1 MRALLIAAIGT
12 RSTAIWA
19 QEGAD
24 RTPPAGPAKEP
35 GVEELVKRGNQAR
48 REGQVHDAIA
58 SYSKA
63 RDLAPHTYEIRILL
77 ADTLRRTGEPARAL
91 PEYETALSID
101 PARHEA
107 YAGKALILRGA
118 YDYEGACALLQTGL
132 ARVAPPSRP
141 DLLLVLAET
150 RRRQKRLDEA
160 RSLFRGLLESRPQDP
175 QAHGGLARVAEDRG
189 DLAGALREWDRYLEA
204 RPDDE
209 PVALRRQELRELKA
223 SIEALRQTAER
234 AATGPVLDELA
245 RLQSVAGDA
254 PGAADSFRRAL
265 RIAPEDPQARR
276 GFAQALVDAG
286 SEGAARELKRLLKT
300 SPGDAVALYNVAALA
315 IAAGKTD
322 EEESAWQALL
332 TAHPDD
338 LLALRGYLACLERQ
352 GPEALRRAAGTPPPG
367 GFESAPSAL
376 LRRQALLLAASG
388 PRPEAA
394 EALYWLLQR
403 DPTDPW
409 SLEIANEILHLD
421 PLLLKTL
428 GDRLQTDLQ
437 AGASVAGGA
446 RILRRILLAR
456 LIWWSGRDQEAL
468 IVLRQAV
475 AAEPGS
481 AVARSALGEAYQT
494 IAQDQNLA
502 LAELRRAVELDPSR
516 LAAHVDL
523 ALALLRAGRPKQA
536 EAAARRG
543 LQGAPE
549 AAPAQSV
556 LGAALA
562 DQGDFEAA
570 AAAYAAALAS
580 DPADNFGLARGQ
592 LPRAL
597 AALGRNVEAR
607 HALKGMIP
615 PIPDLV
621 YREAWAFA
629 GDSYRDRAHNGQDW
643 MAWRAKYRG
652 ALKTEQEA
660 YRAIAAMLASL
671 GDPYTRL
678 RDPEESAALFLA
690 RHGESVG
697 TDPLGRATA
706 QSKTVVSGDLPGGL
720 GYIRLSNFTDPNVV
734 AEVRAAL
741 RAMRSKEGI
750 VLDLRGNGGGLARS
764 ADAIGD
770 LLLGPGKATGVDA
783 GASGDLPQVSGGD
796 GALTDS
802 PLVVMVDGQTGSAA
816 ERLARALQGTGRATL
831 KGDPT
836 FGKGL
841 AQVSRVLPG
850 GTTVLVSTSEML
862 GPDGRPLQGRG
873 LRPTSSAQ
881 VP

>member
-1 MRALLIAAIGT
+1 
-12 RSTAIWA
+12 
-19 QEGAD
+19 
-24 RTPPAGPAKEP
+24 
-35 GVEELVKRGNQAR
+35 
-48 REGQVHDAIA
+48 
-58 SYSKA
+58 
-63 RDLAPHTYEIRILL
+63 
-77 ADTLRRTGEPARAL
+77 
-91 PEYETALSID
+91 
-101 PARHEA
+101 
-107 YAGKALILRGA
+107 
-118 YDYEGACALLQTGL
+118 
-132 ARVAPPSRP
+132 
-141 DLLLVLAET
+141 
-150 RRRQKRLDEA
+150 
-160 RSLFRGLLESRPQDP
+160 
-175 QAHGGLARVAEDRG
+175 
-189 DLAGALREWDRYLEA
+189 
-204 RPDDE
+204 
-209 PVALRRQELRELKA
+209 
-223 SIEALRQTAER
+223 
-234 AATGPVLDELA
+234 
-245 RLQSVAGDA
+245 
-254 PGAADSFRRAL
+254 
-265 RIAPEDPQARR
+265 
-276 GFAQALVDAG
+276 
-286 SEGAARELKRLLKT
+286 
-300 SPGDAVALYNVAALA
+300 
-315 IAAGKTD
+315 
-322 EEESAWQALL
+322 
-332 TAHPDD
+332 
-338 LLALRGYLACLERQ
+338 
-352 GPEALRRAAGTPPPG
+352 
-367 GFESAPSAL
+367 
-376 LRRQALLLAASG
+376 
-388 PRPEAA
+388 
-394 EALYWLLQR
+394 
-403 DPTDPW
+403 
-409 SLEIANEILHLD
+409 
-421 PLLLKTL
+421 
-428 GDRLQTDLQ
+428 
-437 AGASVAGGA
+437 
-446 RILRRILLAR
+446 LAR

-494 IAQDQNLA
+494 IAQDQGLA

-523 ALALLRAGRPKQA
+523 ALAQLRAGRPKQA

-543 LQGAPE
+543 LEGAPE

-660 YRAIAAMLASL
+660 YRAIATMLASL

-770 LLLGPGKATGVDA
+770 LLLGPGKETGVDA
-783 GASGDLPQVSGGD
+783 GANGDLPQVSGGD

-873 LRPTSSAQ
+873 LRPTSGAQ

>member
-1 MRALLIAAIGT
+1 MWPSILVGKEDNPVSR
-12 RSTAIWA
+12 
-19 QEGAD
+19 
-24 RTPPAGPAKEP
+24 PPAEVG
-35 GVEELVKRGNQAR
+35 
-48 REGQVHDAIA
+48 
-58 SYSKA
+58 S
-63 RDLAPHTYEIRILL
+63 
-77 ADTLRRTGEPARAL
+77 
-91 PEYETALSID
+91 SI
-101 PARHEA
+101 
-107 YAGKALILRGA
+107 
-118 YDYEGACALLQTGL
+118 
-132 ARVAPPSRP
+132 
-141 DLLLVLAET
+141 
-150 RRRQKRLDEA
+150 
-160 RSLFRGLLESRPQDP
+160 
-175 QAHGGLARVAEDRG
+175 
-189 DLAGALREWDRYLEA
+189 
-204 RPDDE
+204 
-209 PVALRRQELRELKA
+209 
-223 SIEALRQTAER
+223 
-234 AATGPVLDELA
+234 
-245 RLQSVAGDA
+245 
-254 PGAADSFRRAL
+254 
-265 RIAPEDPQARR
+265 RR
-276 GFAQALVDAG
+276 GHRAG
-286 SEGAARELKRLLKT
+286 ERLWR
-300 SPGDAVALYNVAALA
+300 PLA

-720 GYIRLSNFTDPNVV
+720 GYIRLSNFTDPKVV

-770 LLLGPGKATGVDA
+770 VLLGPGKETGVDA
-783 GASGDLPQVSGGD
+783 GASGDL
-796 GALTDS
+796 
-802 PLVVMVDGQTGSAA
+802 
-816 ERLARALQGTGRATL
+816 
-831 KGDPT
+831 
-836 FGKGL
+836 
-841 AQVSRVLPG
+841 
-850 GTTVLVSTSEML
+850 
-862 GPDGRPLQGRG
+862 
-873 LRPTSSAQ
+873 
-881 VP
+881 